1 MTTSTQPAPQRT
13 AQPPATHGPR
23 TRLLLGA
30 GVAIAPFFLIV
41 AVTQMGVRPGFDI
54 TRHAVSSLTNGDLGW
69 IQTANFVITG
79 ALAILFAI
87 GARTVLR
94 GGRAGTWGPILIAAF
109 GIGMI
114 VAGIFPPD
122 AALGFPIGAPEGPPT
137 SMSTTAVLHM
147 LGFFGA
153 FTALIAACFVFAR
166 RFAGHARG
174 WAAYSIATGLLAPAL
189 IFAGTG
195 VFAAATGIFYLAV
208 GIVTFTWLSAVAARL
223 LAWPA

>member
-1 MTTSTQPAPQRT
+1 M
-13 AQPPATHGPR
+13 
-23 TRLLLGA
+23 LLAA
-30 GVAIAPFFLIV
+30 GVAIAPLFLIV
-41 AVTQMGVRPGFDI
+41 AVTQMALRPGFDI
-54 TRHAVSSLTNGDLGW
+54 TRHAVSSLINGDLGW

-87 GARTVLR
+87 GARTVLH
-94 GGRAGTWGPILIAAF
+94 GGRAATWGPILIGAF

-122 AALGFPIGAPEGPPT
+122 PAFGFPMGAPEGAPT
-137 SMSTTAVLHM
+137 NMSMTAALHM

-189 IFAGTG
+189 IITGTA
-195 VFAAATGIFYLAV
+195 VFTAATGIFYLAV

-223 LAWPA
+223 LALPCPRSVAGS